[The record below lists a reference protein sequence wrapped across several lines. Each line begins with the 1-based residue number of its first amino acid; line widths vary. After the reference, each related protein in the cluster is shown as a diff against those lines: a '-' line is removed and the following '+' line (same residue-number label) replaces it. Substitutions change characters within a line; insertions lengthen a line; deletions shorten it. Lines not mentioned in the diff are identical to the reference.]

1 MSPPERPAE
10 ALPAPLPAGS
20 SALDDCWNRIGVF
33 GDRSC
38 PLLAASVHCRNCQVY
53 SEAGRSLLERL
64 PPADYLDE
72 WTAVLAESQHASQS
86 SLLSADGTVVRSDQ
100 SLTLMLFRLADELF
114 ALPVGV
120 LLEVSLI
127 FVVHSIPHR
136 STAIF
141 LGLVN
146 IRGEIMLAASLRA
159 LLGLSP
165 ERQTPAASPGS
176 QRMAVA
182 STPEGRWVFPIDEIF
197 GIHLFN
203 RSDVTRAPSEA
214 RDGHSCSSGV
224 LQWRQRPVALLDPER
239 IFQRLH
245 EEIAPR

>member
-1 MSPPERPAE
+1 M
-10 ALPAPLPAGS
+10 
-20 SALDDCWNRIGVF
+20 F

-72 WTAVLAESQHASQS
+72 WTTVLAESQHASQS
-86 SLLSADGTVVRSDQ
+86 SLLSADGAVVRSDQ

-120 LLEVSLI
+120 LLEVSSI

-136 STAIF
+136 STGIF

-159 LLGLSP
+159 LLGLP
-165 ERQTPAASPGS
+165 AERQTPATPPSS

-203 RSDVTRAPSEA
+203 RANVTQAPSQA
-214 RDGHSCSSGV
+214 PAGNCCCCGV

-245 EEIAPR
+245 EEIAAR